1 MSDLLGGLCFLLGGD
16 RFFLCDL
23 SFGLEVLELLT
34 EGGVPF
40 LLDPVDPGG
49 DFWNV
54 IRSTTLFFSR
64 LVLYSAF
71 SVSLSIGS
79 FLPLFTVSLMSV
91 FMSSDSAFASFL
103 SSGNS

>member
-1 MSDLLGGLCFLLGGD
+1 MSDLLGGLCFGRL
-16 RFFLCDL
+16 FLIDL
-23 SFGLEVLELLT
+23 NSGLDALELLV

-40 LLDPVDPGG
+40 LLDPVEPGG

-71 SVSLSIGS
+71 SVFSSIG
-79 FLPLFTVSLMSV
+79 FPLFTVSVMLFFV
-91 FMSSDSAFASFL
+91 SSDLAFALFL
-103 SSGNS
+103 SSRNS